1 MVEPEIR
8 PEDTGPAGETD
19 GARGEPAVLVERAL
33 PTDPEVRGS
42 ASLYLAEAR
51 RQGVAAGRRM
61 LYVGPEVA
69 PSRVAA
75 CLGLDRG
82 EHAFAR
88 RKLMF
93 ADDVPVRVA
102 TSWFRRDIVEGS
114 PLAAADFVPGGLD
127 GVLRDLGHRFG
138 RAEET
143 LRVRRATA
151 DEARTLRIGAG
162 EPVAEVLRASYD
174 VHDTPVHV
182 LETIC
187 VGSRHVFRIGQT
199 LPVRDAF

>member
-1 MVEPEIR
+1 MESEIR
-8 PEDTGPAGETD
+8 PDDLEPAGATD
-19 GARGEPAVLVERAL
+19 GSGAEPAVLVERAL

-51 RQGVAAGRRM
+51 RQGIVAGRRM

-69 PSRVAA
+69 PPRVAA
-75 CLGLDRG
+75 CLGLDES

-102 TSWFRRDIVEGS
+102 TSWFRRDVVEGS
-114 PLAAADFVPGGLD
+114 PLAAADFIPGGLE
-127 GVLRDLGHRFG
+127 GALRDLGYRFG

-151 DEARTLRIGAG
+151 DEARTLRIDED
-162 EPVAEVLRASYD
+162 EPVAEVLRASFD